1 MTIEEVVTSE
11 EEITEESTTA
21 DSQSTQTTTTINTI
35 RTTKLQQENQCSD
48 ANYLHRIDDCTKIK
62 FYISASTQPKPDSTT
77 RAPFRCPAPD
87 GLFKHEVSTMFWQCS
102 EYYCL

>member
-21 DSQSTQTTTTINTI
+21 DSQSTQTTTNTI
-35 RTTKLQQENQCSD
+35 RTIKLQKENQCSG

-62 FYISASTQPKPDSTT
+62 FYI
-77 RAPFRCPAPD
+77 
-87 GLFKHEVSTMFWQCS
+87 
-102 EYYCL
+102 